1 MTRPIEK
8 MAPVAMP
15 PHRLALAGGWT
26 LWRDVELRSAGFPA
40 AWIEGLADE
49 QLARS
54 VDDAVAAGAGP
65 RTPGGVSGGAPG
77 AAPGAAIA
85 DALTRAQ
92 RDASRRL
99 RELASDPRFRE
110 AVTWQNRRA
119 LHGSIASLLRRPE
132 GPATSKARRDELL
145 VASYAQRYCCKNER
159 AGFFGASTPARLV
172 EHGPAVTVRPGA
184 GLIASRA
191 TYLEPWAIEA
201 LADRLGAD
209 PELRPDLRPRRM
221 PTVRLDGTTL
231 IHSAGR
237 RSALPA
243 AYVRL
248 VEACDGQTPAR
259 RIVEQLSGP
268 LGAGAGELYDMLAE
282 LAAERVVVW
291 ALEVPTTGGA
301 PERLLRGEIEQLAS
315 SPARARALAALDEL
329 EAARDR
335 VSGAAC
341 AAGAPELAGVDALD
355 TALDGLERTFVAL
368 TGQDSVRNHGEAY
381 AGRTIAGED
390 CVRDVEVAL
399 GPAVIDRLS
408 GPLELVLHSA
418 RWYTHEIARR
428 YRVAMGALYRELRGD
443 GPAAVDYPRLHA
455 RLPELFPGRAPGSIV
470 AEVGAELQARWR
482 AVLCITG
489 EERRVE
495 RSAAAL
501 RPAVLRAFAAPRPGW
516 PAARHHSPDVL
527 LAGDGVAAIERGDF
541 LAVLGEIH
549 AGMSSLLVPAVP
561 NAHGD
566 PDAPFALRDLDIDGP
581 CVAPVWSRRRSRI
594 DYYSRSPRDFDLE
607 HAVARSWRPR
617 SQVLAL
623 ADLVIEPAAPG
634 DAGRLVVRT
643 RDGRVAFDAIAF
655 LEHHLIAASFSELEL
670 LGGDHRPRVTV
681 DGVVLARE
689 RWVVAAAELAF
700 AHAPG
705 ATERFVEAR
714 RWARSLGL
722 PRRLFLKVPEET
734 KPLFLDLASPTFVE
748 LAARMVR
755 QARTVAIAEMLPDLD
770 DLWLHD
776 AEGRRYTSELRLV
789 AIDPEPWAS
798 EP

>member
-1 MTRPIEK
+1 MTRAIEK
-8 MAPVAMP
+8 LALVAMP
-15 PHRLALAGGWT
+15 PHLSPHRVALAGGWT
-26 LWRDVELRSAGFPA
+26 VWRDVELRSAGFPA
-40 AWIEGLADE
+40 AWIDGLADE
-49 QLARS
+49 RLARS
-54 VDDAVAAGAGP
+54 VDEAALAGAG
-65 RTPGGVSGGAPG
+65 GGAPG
-77 AAPGAAIA
+77 DAIDGAPGDTI
-85 DALTRAQ
+85 DEALARAQ

-119 LHGSIASLLRRPE
+119 LHGSIGSLLRRPD
-132 GPATSKARRDELL
+132 GSASSKARRDELL

-184 GLIASRA
+184 GLIAGRA

-209 PELRPDLRPRRM
+209 PELRPELRPRRM
-221 PTVRLDGTTL
+221 PTVRLDGATL

-237 RSALPA
+237 RSELPA

-248 VEACDGQTPAR
+248 VEACDGRTPAR
-259 RIVEQLSGP
+259 RIVEQLADP
-268 LGAGAGELYDMLAE
+268 LGLGPAELYDMLAD
-282 LAAERVVVW
+282 LADERVVVW
-291 ALEVPTTGGA
+291 ALEVPTTGGP
-301 PERLLRGEIEQLAS
+301 PERLLRGELEQLAP

-335 VSGAAC
+335 VSGVV
-341 AAGAPELAGVDALD
+341 GAPGPGAVDALD
-355 TALDGLERTFVAL
+355 AALDELERTFVAL

-418 RWYTHEIARR
+418 RWFTHEIARR
-428 YRVAMGALYRELRGD
+428 YRAAIGALYRELRGD
-443 GPAAVDYPRLHA
+443 GPPAVDYPRLHA

-482 AVLCITG
+482 AVLDISG

-527 LAGDGVAAIERGDF
+527 IAGDGVAAINRGEF

-549 AGMSSLLVPAVP
+549 AGMNSLLVPAVP

-623 ADLVIEPAAPG
+623 ADLVIEPAGQG
-634 DAGRLVVRT
+634 DAERLVVRT

-655 LEHHLIAASFSELEL
+655 LEHHLVAASFSELEL
-670 LGGDHRPRVTV
+670 LGGGHRPRVTV

-689 RWVVAAAELAF
+689 RWVVAAADLAF

-705 ATERFVEAR
+705 AAARFVEAR

-755 QARTVAIAEMLPDLD
+755 RAQTVAIAEMLPDLD
-770 DLWLHD
+770 ALWLHD

-789 AIDPEPWAS
+789 AIDPEPWA
-798 EP
+798 P